1 MGPPGVGPTLPPNT
15 GKNSILKI
23 PISNSIVYVLELCIF
38 PINFHLICACPGL
51 PSTDVYLYLWG
62 KRSRDCDKTVS
73 LKSELFF
80 LINFIMTFLTKEK
93 DFNLLCL
100 LSPGVR
106 GARQEPPPRGDP
118 GGSAFSAGLGG
129 LLDGPMGPPGV
140 SPTLPSN
147 ASRNSILKILV
158 STSIENVLELCMFN
172 FYKVSPDFVPIW
184 ACISVTDH
192 PATVV
197 YSCLYK
203 E

>member
-1 MGPPGVGPTLPPNT
+1 MCLSGLAVYSCL
-15 GKNSILKI
+15 
-23 PISNSIVYVLELCIF
+23 PISM
-38 PINFHLICACPGL
+38 GQ
-51 PSTDVYLYLWG
+51 
-62 KRSRDCDKTVS
+62 RSRYCDKIVGF
-73 LKSELFF
+73 KSELSY

-93 DFNLLCL
+93 DFNLLYF

-129 LLDGPMGPPGV
+129 LLYGPMGPPGG

-172 FYKVSPDFVPIW
+172 FYKVSPD
-184 ACISVTDH
+184 
-192 PATVV
+192 
-197 YSCLYK
+197 L
-203 E
+203 